1 MKSNNGN
8 SVDSWW
14 KALARRSFELAGYR
28 VTRLRPANRFQA
40 MDEALL
46 LLRGFGF
53 DPRVVI
59 DAGANV
65 GTWTRMCRT
74 IFPDATYH
82 LIEPQPGYVEELQR
96 AMRTVSQVEVH
107 GVALTEP
114 GIRSV
119 RMCGAGST
127 GAWVARIHEH
137 SPDEIIC
144 PATTLDELLAHRVSA
159 EDRPLLKL
167 DLECH
172 EIEALKGASRLLK
185 AVEVALTE
193 VHFFDINETGRPT
206 FTDVLEFFKEREF
219 EIYDIACL
227 SQRPRDMRL
236 RMGDVIFVRNDSQLL
251 ADRSWE

>member
-14 KALARRSFELAGYR
+14 KELALRSFELAGYR
-28 VTRLRPANRFQA
+28 VTRMRPANRFQA

-65 GTWTRMCRT
+65 GTWTRVCRT
-74 IFPDATYH
+74 IFPDAAYH
-82 LIEPQPGYVEELQR
+82 LIEPQPGYVEEVRSAL
-96 AMRTVSQVEVH
+96 RTISKVEVH
-107 GVALTEP
+107 GVAVTEP
-114 GIRSV
+114 GIGSV

-127 GAWVARIHEH
+127 GAWVANPGEH
-137 SPDEIIC
+137 TPCEVVC
-144 PATTLDELLAHRVSA
+144 PATTLDELLADRVSA
-159 EDRPLLKL
+159 EDRVLLKL

-172 EIEALKGASRLLK
+172 EVTALTGARRLLK
-185 AVEVALTE
+185 AVEVVLTE
-193 VHFFDINETGRPT
+193 VQFYPANDNGRPT
-206 FTDVLEFFKEREF
+206 FSDVLAFLRERGF

-236 RMGDVIFVRNDSQLL
+236 RMGDVVFVRNDSQLL

>member
-1 MKSNNGN
+1 MKDKYGN
-8 SVDSWW
+8 TVDSWW
-14 KALARRSFELAGYR
+14 KELARCSLELVGYR

-74 IFPDATYH
+74 IFPDAAYH
-82 LIEPQPGYVEELQR
+82 LIEPQPGCVDELLG
-96 AMRTVSQVEVH
+96 AMRTVSRVEVH
-107 GVALTEP
+107 GVAVTEP
-114 GIRSV
+114 GIKSV

-127 GAWVARIHEH
+127 GAWVANPGEH
-137 SPDEIIC
+137 TVTEVVC
-144 PATTLDELLAHRVSA
+144 PATTLDELLADRVST
-159 EDRPLLKL
+159 EDRVLLKL
-167 DLECH
+167 DLEAH
-172 EIEALKGASRLLK
+172 EVTALTGACRLLK
-185 AVEVALTE
+185 AVEVVLTE
-193 VHFFDINETGRPT
+193 VQFYPSNDNGRPT
-206 FTDVLEFFKEREF
+206 FSDVLAFLRERGF

-236 RMGDVIFVRNDSQLL
+236 RLGDVIFVRNDSQLL

>member
-1 MKSNNGN
+1 VKSNNEN

-14 KALARRSFELAGYR
+14 KELARRSFELAGYR

-74 IFPDATYH
+74 IPDAAYH
-82 LIEPQPGYVEELQR
+82 LIEPQPACIQELR
-96 AMRTVSQVEVH
+96 DAMRTVSKVEVH
-107 GVALTEP
+107 RVAVTEP
-114 GIRSV
+114 GVGSV

-127 GAWVARIHEH
+127 GAWVANPGEH
-137 SPDEIIC
+137 TPSEVVC
-144 PATTLDELLAHRVSA
+144 PATTLDEPLADRVSA
-159 EDRPLLKL
+159 QDRALLKL

-172 EIEALKGASRLLK
+172 EVTALTGASRLLK
-185 AVEVALTE
+185 AVEVVLTE
-193 VHFFDINETGRPT
+193 VQFYPANDNGRPT
-206 FTDVLEFFKEREF
+206 FSDVLAFLRERGF

-236 RMGDVIFVRNDSQLL
+236 RMGDVVFVRNDSQLL